1 MKTRLAASLA
11 AAVLAFAGASL
22 AHAAQVSGAVGA
34 TGQGDMTYRIGM
46 SFDWD
51 KKWMESSTGYL
62 SGYWDAAY
70 TYWEGGDAS
79 GAHSLSFSPV
89 FTYEFSGFTYTPY
102 IEAGIGLAAFSKTD
116 VGDQRL
122 GSSVNFEDRI
132 GFGLKLPGSKRW
144 ESVRCI
150 TPMRASSSPTTG
162 SSRTR
167 CSTARVSSSLGP
179 PGGHTRQK
187 VYETPACTVRGAP
200 GYT

>member
-11 AAVLAFAGASL
+11 VAVLALAGAGT
-22 AHAAQVSGAVGA
+22 AQAAQVSGAVGV
-34 TGQGDMTYRIGM
+34 TSQGDMTYRIGM

-51 KKWMESSTGYL
+51 KKWLQSDIGYV
-62 SGYWDAAY
+62 SGYWDAGY
-70 TYWEGGDAS
+70 TYWEGVDAS

-132 GFGLKLPGSKRW
+132 GLGLKLPG
-144 ESVRCI
+144 E
-150 TPMRASSSPTTG
+150 
-162 SSRTR
+162 
-167 CSTARVSSSLGP
+167 
-179 PGGHTRQK
+179 QK
-187 VYETPACTVRGAP
+187 VGLRAIHYSNAGIKQPNDGIESYSLFYSKGF
-200 GYT
+200 

>member
-11 AAVLAFAGASL
+11 AAVLAFAGANL
-22 AHAAQVSGAVGA
+22 AQAAQVSGAVGA
-34 TGQGDMTYRIGM
+34 TSQGDMTYRIGL

-51 KKWMESSTGYL
+51 KKWLESSTGYVT
-62 SGYWDAAY
+62 GYWDAAY

-102 IEAGIGLAAFSKTD
+102 IETGIGLAAFSKTD

-132 GFGLKLPGSKRW
+132 GFGLKLPG
-144 ESVRCI
+144 E
-150 TPMRASSSPTTG
+150 
-162 SSRTR
+162 
-167 CSTARVSSSLGP
+167 
-179 PGGHTRQK
+179 QK
-187 VYETPACTVRGAP
+187 VGIRAMHYSNAGLKQPNDGIESYSLFYSKGF
-200 GYT
+200 

>member
-11 AAVLAFAGASL
+11 AAVLAFAGANL
-22 AHAAQVSGAVGA
+22 AQAAQVSGAVGA
-34 TGQGDMTYRIGM
+34 TSQGDMTYRIGM

-51 KKWMESSTGYL
+51 KTWLESSAGHV

-116 VGDQRL
+116 VGNQRL
-122 GSSVNFEDRI
+122 GSAVNFEDRI
-132 GFGLKLPGSKRW
+132 GFGLKLPG
-144 ESVRCI
+144 
-150 TPMRASSSPTTG
+150 A
-162 SSRTR
+162 
-167 CSTARVSSSLGP
+167 
-179 PGGHTRQK
+179 QK
-187 VYETPACTVRGAP
+187 VGIRAMHYSNAGLKQPNDGVESYSLHYRMSF
-200 GYT
+200 